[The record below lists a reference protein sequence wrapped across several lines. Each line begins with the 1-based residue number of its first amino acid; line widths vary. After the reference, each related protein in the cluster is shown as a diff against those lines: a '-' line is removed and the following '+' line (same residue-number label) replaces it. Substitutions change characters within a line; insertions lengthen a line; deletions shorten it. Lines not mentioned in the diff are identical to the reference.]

1 MDRRKEITDALA
13 AGLERTVAFFEALSP
28 EQWSR
33 RIYQDGAR
41 WTARQV
47 VAHLIT
53 IERSMHWLF
62 KNILSG
68 GAGSPEDFDVDRY
81 NASQT
86 RKYDGVSLDE
96 LIDQFRHVRQETIG
110 MVAAMSESDLDREGR
125 HAFHGH
131 GRLERF
137 IRWAYE
143 HAQIHEDEIRNAL
156 NTSPEGGDRDP
167 I

>member
-1 MDRRKEITDALA
+1 MDRRKDIMDALQQ
-13 AGLERTVAFFEALSP
+13 GLECSVAFFEALTP
-28 EQWSR
+28 EQLDTE
-33 RIYQDGAR
+33 IYHDGAH

-47 VAHLIT
+47 AAHFIT

-62 KNILSG
+62 NDILSG
-68 GAGSPEDFDVDRY
+68 GEGSPKDFDMDRF
-81 NASQT
+81 NKSQT
-86 RKYDGVSLDE
+86 SKLDE
-96 LIDQFRHVRQETIG
+96 LSVDELIVRFKQVRRETIA
-110 MVAAMSESDLDREGR
+110 MVDNMSDNDLDREGY

-143 HAQIHEDEIRNAL
+143 HTQLHEADIQKIL
-156 NTSPEGGDRDP
+156 KSS